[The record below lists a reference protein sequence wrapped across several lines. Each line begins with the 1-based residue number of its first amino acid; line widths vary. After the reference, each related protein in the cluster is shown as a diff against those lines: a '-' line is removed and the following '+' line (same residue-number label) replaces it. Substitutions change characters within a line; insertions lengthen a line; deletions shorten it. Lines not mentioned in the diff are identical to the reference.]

1 MSPAALAWL
10 IFLGLVGASPGS
22 TGGGLKTTTFA
33 VLALSVVAVLRRQ
46 SEVVAFG
53 RAVPKEDILRAVAL
67 LFCGLSVL
75 ALGTTAL
82 LALEPERPLAAIFE
96 AASAFSTTGMTLG
109 LTSKLSPASR
119 LVVMLLMIVGR
130 LGPLTL
136 LAAFFDRRRPAEV
149 HYPAQHVQFG

>member
-1 MSPAALAWL
+1 AQACALCAVALPCVRRSPR
-10 IFLGLVGASPGS
+10 S
-22 TGGGLKTTTFA
+22 TPFPYTTLFR
-33 VLALSVVAVLRRQ
+33 S
-46 SEVVAFG
+46 VAFG

-109 LTSKLSPASR
+109 LTSKVSPASR